1 MTQQRKNI
9 LLAILGLMLLAYA
22 GDWLWSWVTGPLA
35 DLRQKQ
41 QALERDVEKRS
52 LELAQARKAARE
64 LAVLETLSLPSDP
77 QAARSAYQAWLLEL
91 VRRAG
96 LTGPSVDSTQPS
108 AKGGHYAITFS
119 LQARGTLQQWT
130 RFLFEFYRAGH
141 LHQIRSLAIT
151 PVGSKEQLDLVLAIE
166 ALVLPGADRQDQL
179 SDQAYLTGIH
189 YLNGV
194 PQAWFTLRN
203 VTHPDRAVVKVG
215 LGESLSVGQFTGK
228 VVDIDT
234 SDVIL
239 ESGGERWL
247 VAIGEHLGQA
257 FALPPEF

>member
-1 MTQQRKNI
+1 
-9 LLAILGLMLLAYA
+9 
-22 GDWLWSWVTGPLA
+22 
-35 DLRQKQ
+35 
-41 QALERDVEKRS
+41 
-52 LELAQARKAARE
+52 
-64 LAVLETLSLPSDP
+64 
-77 QAARSAYQAWLLEL
+77 
-91 VRRAG
+91 
-96 LTGPSVDSTQPS
+96 
-108 AKGGHYAITFS
+108 
-119 LQARGTLQQWT
+119 
-130 RFLFEFYRAGH
+130 

-179 SDQAYLTGIH
+179 SDQTSERLAFDRLEDYRPIVQRNLFSITAAADPTDQAYLTGIH

-203 VTHPDRAVVKVG
+203 ETHPDRAVVKVG
-215 LGESLSVGQFTGK
+215 LGQSLTVGQFTGK
-228 VVDIDT
+228 VVDIDA
-234 SDVIL
+234 SDVVL